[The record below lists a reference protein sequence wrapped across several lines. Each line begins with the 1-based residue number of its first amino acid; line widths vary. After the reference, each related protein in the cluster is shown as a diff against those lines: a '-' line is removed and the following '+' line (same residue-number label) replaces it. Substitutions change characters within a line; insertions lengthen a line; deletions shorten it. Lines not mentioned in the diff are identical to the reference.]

1 MIIKDHYVNIF
12 TDLPIMYPP
21 KFHMSSDVK
30 LYIDMLLWPK
40 ETLEIT
46 GFWIMGENSKFS
58 LKRSERGI
66 WENQFISIR
75 SIIQSSTIILQRPRP
90 LTLCTYTGT
99 VHITFFRPQRH
110 SYKTK
115 SQFSVLTTSSPSST
129 SLIDGVAGVLIFELS
144 STSES

>member
-12 TDLPIMYPP
+12 TDLPIMYPVP
-21 KFHMSSDVK
+21 SIRCKVVHRHVAMTQRNPWNYRILIYGRKFK
-30 LYIDMLLWPK
+30 IF
-40 ETLEIT
+40 T
-46 GFWIMGENSKFS
+46 
-58 LKRSERGI
+58 KRSERGI

>member
-1 MIIKDHYVNIF
+1 MIIEDHYVNIF

-21 KFHMSSDVK
+21 KFHMSSNVK

-46 GFWIMGENSKFS
+46 RFWFMGENSKFS

>member
-30 LYIDMLLWPK
+30 LYIDTLLWPK

-46 GFWIMGENSKFS
+46 RFWFMGENSKFS

-99 VHITFFRPQRH
+99 EHITFFRPQRH